1 MCTKITYLEDD
12 TSLVDVVADDSVEL
26 FATTFSTIFG
36 LFGGRP
42 LGLTGGLVLPP
53 PATAAIAL
61 VLTDVVL
68 LAPATGSSSSDSVE
82 LSGEKML
89 FFFESASL
97 ASAEADVALPPL
109 LLAVDLTGGC
119 DLMLPLAALLAADF
133 WRPCNCCCCCLTTA
147 GGALPPVDGGG
158 TGVAT
163 VE

>member
-1 MCTKITYLEDD
+1 MYKQKYLDD
-12 TSLVDVVADDSVEL
+12 EASLVDVVADDSAEL

-42 LGLTGGLVLPP
+42 LGRTGGLVLPP

-61 VLTDVVL
+61 AFTDVAL

-97 ASAEADVALPPL
+97 ASAEAEVALPPL
-109 LLAVDLTGGC
+109 LLMFVLTGG
-119 DLMLPLAALLAADF
+119 
-133 WRPCNCCCCCLTTA
+133 
-147 GGALPPVDGGG
+147 
-158 TGVAT
+158 
-163 VE
+163 